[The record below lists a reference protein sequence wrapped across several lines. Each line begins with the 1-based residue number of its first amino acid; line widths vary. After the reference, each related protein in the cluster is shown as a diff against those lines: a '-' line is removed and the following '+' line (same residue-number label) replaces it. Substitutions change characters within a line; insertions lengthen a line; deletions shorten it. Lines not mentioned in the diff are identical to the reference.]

1 MSAPVSEALA
11 EKLRMG
17 VVSFEGERSALI
29 LAALLATTLI
39 GFGVRGALV
48 GRFRDEETLQRGA
61 TRLIGMWARQYFTWT
76 MQPIV
81 SALKALRVPASVV
94 TLLSIPLAIGSGAA
108 ISADH
113 VAAGGWL
120 LIAASVCDYLDGRL
134 ARATRT
140 AGPAGAVLDS
150 VVDRYVEGA
159 IYAGVGWLYRDSWVL
174 LLVLI
179 ACLGSMVIPYVRARA
194 EAVGVPMAKVGIV
207 QRPERIVVIWLGLHG
222 SVIVDGFWA
231 PPSPWPRHIVL
242 VAAMAFLALT
252 THISST
258 QRLLH
263 AMTELQSR
271 VALVGKRS
279 VARSA
284 ITSGIATGVDFFA
297 VLALREAT
305 ALSPAVLTLIG
316 CVIGGGTGF
325 VLNRAWTFGSRTRP
339 DVQAWRYGLVSAG
352 SAGLN
357 SGLVALVLLHPDAP
371 FLLAW
376 WSVRVL
382 VFLTWNYPL
391 HRDYVFSEPA
401 EDRDA
406 STRPAGEALIPCPI
420 PISEASGLA
429 RRRNSSILR
438 AAPHRSG
445 RLHQL

>member
-11 EKLRMG
+11 KNVRFD
-17 VVSFEGERSALI
+17 VASFDREQSALI

-39 GFGVRGALV
+39 GFGVRGALL

-61 TRLIGMWARQYFTWT
+61 TRLIGMWARQYFTWM

-81 SALKALRVPASVV
+81 SVLKAIRVPASVV

-108 ISADH
+108 ISADR
-113 VAAGGWL
+113 VATGGWL
-120 LIAASVCDYLDGRL
+120 LVAASVCDYLDGRL

-150 VVDRYVEGA
+150 VVDRYAEGA
-159 IYAGVGWLYRDSWVL
+159 IYAGLAWLYRDSWVL
-174 LLVLI
+174 LLVLL
-179 ACLGSMVIPYVRARA
+179 ACLGSMVVPYVRARA

-222 SVIVDGFWA
+222 SIVVDGFWA
-231 PPSPWPRHIVL
+231 PSPPWPRHVVL
-242 VAAMAFLALT
+242 VAAMAFLGLT
-252 THISST
+252 THISGT

-263 AMTELQSR
+263 AMAELQRR

-284 ITSGIATGVDFFA
+284 ITSGIATGIDFLA

-305 ALSPAVLTLIG
+305 LLSPAVLTLVG
-316 CVIGGGTGF
+316 CIIGGGAGF
-325 VLNRAWTFGSRTRP
+325 ALSRVWTFGSRTRP
-339 DVQAWRYGLVSAG
+339 DVQASRYALVSAG

-357 SGLVALVLLHPDAP
+357 SGLVALVLLHPTAP
-371 FLLAW
+371 FLVAW

-391 HRDYVFSEPA
+391 HRDYVFSESA
-401 EDRDA
+401 DDRDA
-406 STRPAGEALIPCPI
+406 STVPGGEAVTHYPMSLP
-420 PISEASGLA
+420 EASGLA
-429 RRRNSSILR
+429 RSTKPAILR
-438 AAPHRSG
+438 AASHRSG
-445 RLHQL
+445 RLHRL